1 MKKTRIYLLIAFGL
15 IIALIIWLSI
25 DTSKIETE
33 TIMVPV
39 EQGELV
45 VDVTTTG
52 ELEAKESEKIM
63 GPNNLRNVRIWRV
76 TIEDIIPDG
85 TVVDSGDYVAR
96 LDKTELANKIQ
107 DEKLELEKLETQL
120 LKTRLDTTMELR
132 SARDEL
138 VNLKYSLEEKQ
149 IVVDQSIYEPPATQR
164 QAKIDLDKAERNYK
178 QAVENYNL
186 RLEKA
191 KANMQEVLTSIKKVE
206 KQIKEMEDVLGE
218 FTVKAPKPGMV
229 VYRRNWDGKKIGAGE
244 QISTWD
250 PVVAELP
257 NLQKMI
263 SKTYVNEIDISKV
276 KSGQV
281 VEIGV
286 DAFPEKSYTGVVKEV
301 ANIGQQMK
309 NSNAKV
315 FEVVID
321 VNEYDSILRPAM
333 TTKNRIITSVHDS
346 VLYIPIECVQSNDS
360 LTYVYTS
367 RYKQQ
372 IITGESNE
380 NDIIVYEGLEKGKE
394 IYLIPPDDAEEM
406 DYRMLDTAIVNKY
419 KLIKPKQEEPS
430 SVEKVENA
438 EKLPPPPVGTRTGR
452 GKGRSGSAD
461 NE

>member
-15 IIALIIWLSI
+15 IIALNIWLSI

>member
-1 MKKTRIYLLIAFGL
+1 MIAFGL

-25 DTSKIETE
+25 GTTTTETE
-33 TIMVPV
+33 TIVVPV
-39 EQGELV
+39 KKGELI

-63 GPNNLRNVRIWRV
+63 GPHNLRNVRIWRV

-96 LDKTELANKIQ
+96 LDKTELANKVQ
-107 DEKLELEKLETQL
+107 DEKLELEKLENQL

-138 VNLKYSLEEKQ
+138 VNLKYNLEERQ

-164 QAKIDLDKAERNYK
+164 QARIDLDKAKRNYK
-178 QAVENYNL
+178 QAVENYKL
-186 RLEKA
+186 KLEKA
-191 KANMQEVLTSIKKVE
+191 KANMQEVLTSMKKVK
-206 KQIKEMEDVLGE
+206 KQIKEMEDILGG
-218 FTVKAPKPGMV
+218 FVVKAPKPGMV
-229 VYRRNWDGKKIGAGE
+229 VYQRNWDGKKIGAGD

-250 PVVAELP
+250 LVVAELP
-257 NLQKMI
+257 NLTKMI

-276 KSGQV
+276 KAEQA

-286 DAFPEKSYTGVVKEV
+286 DAFPEKRYTGIVMEV

-309 NSNAKV
+309 NSNIKV
-315 FEVVID
+315 FEVIID

-333 TTKNRIITSVHDS
+333 TTKNRIITSVHDN
-346 VLYIPIECVQSNDS
+346 VLFIPIECVQSNDS

-367 RYKQQ
+367 SYKQQ

-380 NDIIVYEGLEKGKE
+380 TDIIVHEGLKKGQKVF
-394 IYLIPPDDAEEM
+394 LIPPEDAENM
-406 DYRMLDTAIVNKY
+406 DYNLLDSEIIKKY
-419 KLIKPKQEEPS
+419 QVKQEAIDEVPPNT
-430 SVEKVENA
+430 EKVENTK
-438 EKLPPPPVGTRTGR
+438 KLPNTPAGNRSETGNSKQKPR
-452 GKGRSGSAD
+452 DRS
-461 NE
+461 